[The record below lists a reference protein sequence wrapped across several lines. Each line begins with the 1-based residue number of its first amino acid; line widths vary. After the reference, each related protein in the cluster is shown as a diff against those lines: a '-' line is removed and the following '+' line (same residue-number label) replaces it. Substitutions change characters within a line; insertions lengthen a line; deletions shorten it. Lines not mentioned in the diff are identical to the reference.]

1 MFNRRVVLASAF
13 ASSNFLLTM
22 SCAAQQ
28 SVEPYSDPSAADKW
42 MRTWIDDLNKQ
53 PLTNTTKAVNGALH
67 LGRFAD
73 PIYFLHQTIGW
84 KPNADQAALYRA
96 VPVPVGFVT
105 DLASIPRAFWS
116 LLRPDGIYSWAAI
129 LHDYLY
135 WEQFVT
141 RQQADDIFRFAMM
154 DFKIEPAVI
163 ETVYL
168 AVRTG
173 GASAWTTNAEL
184 KAKGE
189 RRLLKLFPEDPTV
202 TWAEWKLK
210 PDVFG

>member
-1 MFNRRVVLASAF
+1 MLNRRAILGGALTCPGS
-13 ASSNFLLTM
+13 LLTIP
-22 SCAAQQ
+22 CTAQ
-28 SVEPYSDPSAADKW
+28 PTGALYADPVAADKW
-42 MRTWIDDLNKQ
+42 MRTWIDASNKR
-53 PLTNTTKAVNGALH
+53 PSTNATKAVNGALH

-84 KPNADQAALYRA
+84 KPSAEQATSYKA

-105 DLASIPRAFWS
+105 DLASVPRAFWS

-135 WEQFVT
+135 WEQFVS
-141 RQQADDIFRFAMM
+141 RAQADEIFRFAMQ
-154 DFKIEPAVI
+154 DFKIEPTVI
-163 ETVYL
+163 ETLYI
-168 AVRTG
+168 AVRAG

-189 RRLLKLFPEDPTV
+189 RRLLKLFPDDPTT
-202 TWAEWKLK
+202 TWAEWKAR
-210 PDVFG
+210 PGVFG